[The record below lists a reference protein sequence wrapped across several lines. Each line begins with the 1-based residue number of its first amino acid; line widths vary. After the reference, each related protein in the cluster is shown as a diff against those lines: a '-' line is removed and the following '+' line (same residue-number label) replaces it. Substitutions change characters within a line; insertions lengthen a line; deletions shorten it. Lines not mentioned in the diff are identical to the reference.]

1 MSVDVNFLL
10 NDFVGR
16 VPKVTHIV
24 AVSVDGLLV
33 ARNQSLP
40 RDGAERLA
48 AIASGLVAL
57 LHGAANNLEAGQ
69 VVSNLTE
76 MTGGLMFTMSVSSG
90 ALLALAAPG
99 CDIGQVGHELAEL
112 INRVGP
118 ALRPQARADA
128 FTASML
134 TASGMAG

>member
-1 MSVDVNFLL
+1 MTELDVNFLL
-10 NDFVGR
+10 NDFVAR
-16 VPKVTHIV
+16 VPKVTHVV

-33 ARNQSLP
+33 ARNHGLP
-40 RDGAERLA
+40 RDAAERLA

-76 MTGGLMFTMSVSSG
+76 MTGGLMFTMSVSNG

-118 ALRPQARADA
+118 ALRPQLRSDV
-128 FTASML
+128 FTASGL
-134 TASGMAG
+134 IG

>member
-1 MSVDVNFLL
+1 MTVDVNFLL
-10 NDFVGR
+10 NDFVAR
-16 VPKVTHIV
+16 VPKVTHVV

-40 RDGAERLA
+40 RDAAERLA

-118 ALRPQARADA
+118 ALRPQVRADA
-128 FTASML
+128 L
-134 TASGMAG
+134 TASATAG

>member
-1 MSVDVNFLL
+1 MTVDVNYLL
-10 NDFVGR
+10 NDFAAR

-33 ARNQSLP
+33 AHNQVLP
-40 RDGAERLA
+40 RDAAERLA
-48 AIASGLVAL
+48 AIASGLVSL
-57 LHGAANNLEAGQ
+57 LHGAAKNLEAGQ

-76 MTGGLMFTMSVSSG
+76 LAGGFMFVMSVSSG
-90 ALLALAAPG
+90 ASLLTLAAPG

-118 ALRPQARADA
+118 ALSPQPRPDV
-128 FTASML
+128 FV
-134 TASGMAG
+134 ASGLTG